1 MTDNNEAQ
9 TLGTASCMAAGTDAG
24 MVKDMAAGKRVAVI
38 GGGLAGCECAHA
50 LARAGASVRVFE
62 MRPDKSSPAHTG
74 GDLAELVCSNSLRS
88 DELTTAIGILKMEMR
103 ELDSL
108 VMRAADETRIPAGKA
123 LAVDRERFA
132 RFVTAQLEAMENVE
146 IVRAEVQSLDAPE
159 LSGFDAVVIAAGPL
173 ASDAL
178 AASLAEATTTEGG
191 KRLYFY
197 DAIAPIVSRESVD
210 LDIAFWGS
218 RYRPEEDD
226 YLNCPMTEAQYD
238 AFLAAL
244 MAAEKVAPHEFEKAI
259 HFEGCLPVEE
269 MAERG
274 RLTLCFGPLKPVGLP
289 NPRTGE
295 EAFAVVQLRAENQ
308 EKTAFNLVGFQ
319 TKLKYPEQ
327 QRVFSMIPGLERAE
341 FLRLG
346 SIHRNTYVD
355 APSVLTP
362 ELELKG
368 RPGVFLAGQIT
379 GVEGYLESAACG
391 LWAGRM
397 LAHKLAG
404 RVLPP
409 PPVTSALGALLG
421 HLRTPPVKSFQP
433 SNAHFGL
440 MPELNRRAGKKIRK
454 ELYGQRARDAFAE
467 WLAGVGLAG
476 AAQAQEE

>member
-1 MTDNNEAQ
+1 MPDNNEAQ
-9 TLGTASCMAAGTDAG
+9 VPGKQMTE
-24 MVKDMAAGKRVAVI
+24 KRVASSVAII
-38 GGGLAGCECAHA
+38 GGGLAGCECALA
-50 LARAGASVRVFE
+50 LAKAGVSVRLFE
-62 MRPDKSSPAHTG
+62 MRPGKSSPAHTT

-88 DELTTAIGILKMEMR
+88 DELTTAIGILKVEMR
-103 ELDSL
+103 ELSSL
-108 VMRAADETRIPAGKA
+108 VMQAADATRIPAGKA
-123 LAVDRERFA
+123 LAVDRDRFA
-132 RFVTAQLEAMENVE
+132 QFITARIAAEPNIEV
-146 IVRAEVQSLDAPE
+146 VRQEVQSLDAPE
-159 LSGFDAVVIAAGPL
+159 LQGFDAVVVAAGPL

-178 AASLAEATTTEGG
+178 AASLAQATSVEGG
-191 KRLYFY
+191 PRLYFY
-197 DAIAPIVSRESVD
+197 DAIAPIISRDSVN

-238 AFLAAL
+238 AFLEAL
-244 MAAEKVAPHEFEKAI
+244 MAAEKVAPHDFEKEI

-295 EAFAVVQLRAENQ
+295 EAFAVVQLRAENA

-327 QRVFSMIPGLERAE
+327 QRVFRMIPGLENAE

-355 APSVLTP
+355 APAVLDG
-362 ELELKG
+362 ELALKA
-368 RPGVFLAGQIT
+368 RPGVYLAGQIT

-391 LWAGRM
+391 LWVGLS
-397 LAHKLAG
+397 LAAKLTTGAT
-404 RVLPP
+404 LAPP
-409 PPVTSALGALLG
+409 PNTSALGALLG
-421 HLRTPPVKSFQP
+421 HLHATPPKRFQP

-454 ELYGQRARDAFAE
+454 ELYGQRARDSFAA
-467 WLAGVGLAG
+467 WLK
-476 AAQAQEE
+476 ERFSE

>member
-1 MTDNNEAQ
+1 MPDNNV
-9 TLGTASCMAAGTDAG
+9 G
-24 MVKDMAAGKRVAVI
+24 MTSGKKVAVV
-38 GGGLAGCECAHA
+38 GGGLAGCECALA
-50 LARAGASVRVFE
+50 LAKAGVFVRLFE
-62 MRPDKSSPAHTG
+62 MRPEKTSPAHTG
-74 GDLAELVCSNSLRS
+74 ADLAELVCSNSLRS
-88 DELTTAIGILKMEMR
+88 DELTTAIGILKVEMR
-103 ELDSL
+103 ELGSL

-123 LAVDRERFA
+123 LAVDRDRFA
-132 RFVTAQLEAMENVE
+132 RFVTALIEAEPNIEV
-146 IVRAEVQSLDAPE
+146 VRQEVQCLEAPE
-159 LSGFDAVVIAAGPL
+159 LSGFDAVVVAAGPL
-173 ASDAL
+173 ASDSL
-178 AASLAEATTTEGG
+178 AASLAKATTIEGG
-191 KRLYFY
+191 QRLYFY
-197 DAIAPIVSRESVD
+197 DAIAPIVSRDSVN

-238 AFLAAL
+238 AFLEAL
-244 MAAEKVAPHEFEKAI
+244 MAAQKVAPHDFEKEI

-295 EAFAVVQLRAENQ
+295 EAFAVVQLRAENA

-327 QRVFSMIPGLERAE
+327 ERVFRMIPGLENAE

-355 APSVLTP
+355 APAVLND
-362 ELELKG
+362 ELALKS
-368 RPGVFLAGQIT
+368 RPDVYLAGQIT

-391 LWAGRM
+391 LWVGLS
-397 LAHKLAG
+397 LAAKLNTGAT
-404 RVLPP
+404 LAPP
-409 PPVTSALGALLG
+409 PNITALGALLG
-421 HLRTPPVKSFQP
+421 HLRATPPKRFQP

-454 ELYGQRARDAFAE
+454 ELYGQRARDAFGA
-467 WLAGVGLAG
+467 WLAERG
-476 AAQAQEE
+476 AK

>member
-1 MTDNNEAQ
+1 MPDNNV
-9 TLGTASCMAAGTDAG
+9 G
-24 MVKDMAAGKRVAVI
+24 MMSGKRVAII
-38 GGGLAGCECAHA
+38 GGGLAGCECALA
-50 LARAGASVRVFE
+50 LAKAGISVRLFE
-62 MRPDKSSPAHTG
+62 MRPEKSSPAHTG
-74 GDLAELVCSNSLRS
+74 ADLAELVCSNSLRS

-103 ELDSL
+103 ELGSL
-108 VMRAADETRIPAGKA
+108 VMQAADATRIPAGKA
-123 LAVDRERFA
+123 LAVDRAGFA
-132 RFVTAQLEAMENVE
+132 RFITELVEAQPNIDV
-146 IVRAEVQSLDAPE
+146 VRQEVQSLDAPE
-159 LSGFDAVVIAAGPL
+159 LIGFDAVVVAAGPL

-178 AASLAEATTTEGG
+178 AASLAQATTIEGG
-191 KRLYFY
+191 QRLYFY
-197 DAIAPIVSRESVD
+197 DAIAPIISRDSVN

-238 AFLAAL
+238 AFLEAL
-244 MAAEKVAPHEFEKAI
+244 MAAEKVAPHDFEKEI

-295 EAFAVVQLRAENQ
+295 EAFAVVQLRAENA

-327 QRVFSMIPGLERAE
+327 ERVFRMIPGLENVE

-346 SIHRNTYVD
+346 SIHRNTFVD
-355 APSVLTP
+355 APAVLND
-362 ELELKG
+362 ELALKS
-368 RPGVFLAGQIT
+368 RPGVHLAGQIT

-391 LWAGRM
+391 LWVGLL
-397 LAHKLAG
+397 LAAKLNTGAS
-404 RVLPP
+404 LTPP
-409 PPVTSALGALLG
+409 PNITALGALLG
-421 HLRTPPVKSFQP
+421 HLRATPPKRFQP

-454 ELYGQRARDAFAE
+454 ELYGQRAREAFGA
-467 WLAGVGLAG
+467 WLAERAG
-476 AAQAQEE
+476 